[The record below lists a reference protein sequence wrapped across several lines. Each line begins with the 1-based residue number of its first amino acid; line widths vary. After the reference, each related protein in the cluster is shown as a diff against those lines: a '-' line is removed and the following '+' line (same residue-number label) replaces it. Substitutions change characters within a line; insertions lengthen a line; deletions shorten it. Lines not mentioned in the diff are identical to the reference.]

1 MTSAVPVV
9 TDIAYQDLLD
19 DPYPIFRRLR
29 EIAPAVFVAPAK
41 LTLVTRFDDIMR
53 IERDPATYSADNP
66 ASLVNKV
73 MGPTFM
79 RKDGAEHAIG
89 RKAIEPSFRP
99 ATIKEHWAPQFTAI
113 AERLIDDLSASDE
126 ADLFSALA
134 APMASLSLMAM
145 IGFRRMPW
153 QTLADW
159 SQALIDG
166 AGNYAADAEVERKA
180 MQASADVDAAIDA
193 VLDDH
198 RSHLNPSILSSMVN
212 ADPPMPIEGIR
223 ANIKVIIGGGLNEPR
238 DAILTLVLGL
248 LENPAQK
255 DGVLAKPELWP
266 AALEEAVRWISP
278 IGMYPRRVTRDVDLS
293 GITLPQDLQI
303 GPLRRRREPRRQPL
317 RRARP
322 LRRDAAQAIA
332 SGIRRR
338 TAFLRR
344 HLGVTAHRRQDRG
357 ADAVRAL
364 AQSAP
369 PRGGAAGRARLGVPR
384 SGDAAGAMG
393 RLRTRIAAF

>member
-9 TDIAYQDLLD
+9 ADVSYKDLLD

-29 EIAPAVFVAPAK
+29 EIAPAVFVEAAK
-41 LTLVTRFDDIMR
+41 LTLVTRFDDITR

-99 ATIKEHWAPQFTAI
+99 ATIREHWAPKFTTI
-113 AERLIDDLSASDE
+113 SERLIDSLHDIGG
-126 ADLFSALA
+126 ADLFTALA
-134 APMASLSLMAM
+134 APMASLTLMEM
-145 IGFRRMPW
+145 IGFEPMPW
-153 QTLADW
+153 QRLAEW

-166 AGNYAADAEVERKA
+166 AGNYADDAGIEGKA
-180 MQASADVDAAIDA
+180 MQAGADVDAAIEA
-193 VLDDH
+193 VLDHH
-198 RSHLNPSILSSMVN
+198 RSNPNPSILSSMVN
-212 ADPPMPIEGIR
+212 ADPPTPIEPIR

-255 DGVLAKPELWP
+255 ASVLARPELWP

-278 IGMYPRRVTRDVDLS
+278 IGMYPRRVTRSVDLS
-293 GITLPQDLQI
+293 GVTLPENLQI
-303 GPLRRRREPRRQPL
+303 GLCVGAANRDEPRFPDPDRFDVSRPKQSHLAFGAGPHFCAGTWVSRLTVGKIVAPMLFERL
-317 RRARP
+317 RN
-322 LRRDAAQAIA
+322 LRLRD
-332 SGIRRR
+332 
-338 TAFLRR
+338 
-344 HLGVTAHRRQDRG
+344 D
-357 ADAVRAL
+357 
-364 AQSAP
+364 AP
-369 PRGGAAGRARLGVPR
+369 PVVRGWVFRGPVSLPVRW
-384 SGDAAGAMG
+384 DA
-393 RLRTRIAAF
+393 

>member
-1 MTSAVPVV
+1 MTCTVPVV
-9 TDIAYQDLLD
+9 TDIAYHDLLD

-29 EIAPAVFVAPAK
+29 ELAPAAFVEAAK
-41 LTLVTRFDDIMR
+41 LTLVTRFDDIVR

-66 ASLVNKV
+66 SSLVNKV

-99 ATIKEHWAPQFTAI
+99 ATIKEYWAPKFTAI
-113 AERLIDDLSASDE
+113 AAMLIDDLSAADE
-126 ADLFSALA
+126 ADLFPALA

-145 IGFRRMPW
+145 IGFRAMPW

-166 AGNYAADAEVERKA
+166 AGNYAADAEIERKA

-198 RSHLNPSILSSMVN
+198 RSHPNPSILSSMVN
-212 ADPPMPIEGIR
+212 ADPPMPIESIR

-248 LENPAQK
+248 LQNPAQK
-255 DGVLAKPELWP
+255 DSVLSEPGLWP

-293 GITLPQDLQI
+293 GTTLPEGLQI
-303 GPLRRRREPRRQPL
+303 GLCVGAANRDGNRFAEPDRFDVTRPKQSHLAFGAGPHFCAGTWVSRLTVGKIVVPMLFARLRNL
-317 RRARP
+317 RLRAE
-322 LRRDAAQAIA
+322 
-332 SGIRRR
+332 
-338 TAFLRR
+338 
-344 HLGVTAHRRQDRG
+344 
-357 ADAVRAL
+357 
-364 AQSAP
+364 AP
-369 PRGGAAGRARLGVPR
+369 PVVRGWVFRGPVTLPVRW
-384 SGDAAGAMG
+384 DA
-393 RLRTRIAAF
+393 

>member
-1 MTSAVPVV
+1 MASTVPVV
-9 TDIAYQDLLD
+9 TDISYQDLLD
-19 DPYPIFRRLR
+19 DPYPIFLRLR
-29 EIAPAVFVAPAK
+29 EMAPAVFVAPAQ
-41 LTLVTRFDDIMR
+41 LTLVTRFDDITR

-66 ASLVNKV
+66 TSLVNRV

-99 ATIKEHWAPQFTAI
+99 ATIREYWAPKFSAI
-113 AERLIDDLSASDE
+113 AEALIADLSPAGE
-126 ADLFSALA
+126 ADLFATLA
-134 APMASLSLMAM
+134 APMASLSLMTM
-145 IGFRRMPW
+145 IGFRDMPW
-153 QTLADW
+153 QTLAEW

-198 RSHLNPSILSSMVN
+198 RRQPNPSILSSMVH

-248 LENPAQK
+248 LDNPAQR

-293 GITLPQDLQI
+293 GTMLPAGLQI
-303 GPLRRRREPRRQPL
+303 GLCVGAANRDGNRFATPDRFDVMRPKQSHLAFGAGPHFCAGTWVSRLTVGKIVVPMLFERLRNL
-317 RRARP
+317 RLRAE
-322 LRRDAAQAIA
+322 
-332 SGIRRR
+332 
-338 TAFLRR
+338 
-344 HLGVTAHRRQDRG
+344 
-357 ADAVRAL
+357 
-364 AQSAP
+364 AP
-369 PRGGAAGRARLGVPR
+369 PVVRGWVFRGPVSLPVRW
-384 SGDAAGAMG
+384 DA
-393 RLRTRIAAF
+393 

>member
-1 MTSAVPVV
+1 MASGVPVV

-29 EIAPAVFVAPAK
+29 ELAPAVFVAPAK
-41 LTLVTRFDDIMR
+41 LTLVTRFDDITR
-53 IERDPATYSADNP
+53 IERDPVTYSADNP

-89 RKAIEPSFRP
+89 RRAIEPSFRP
-99 ATIKEHWAPQFTAI
+99 ATIKEHWAPQSTAI
-113 AERLIDDLSASDE
+113 AEKLIDDLLATEE

-134 APMASLSLMAM
+134 APMASLSLMTM
-145 IGFRRMPW
+145 IGFRAMPW
-153 QTLADW
+153 RTLAEW

-166 AGNYAADAEVERKA
+166 AGNYAADAEIERKA

-193 VLDDH
+193 VVDNH
-198 RSHLNPSILSSMVN
+198 RRQPNPSILSSMVN
-212 ADPPMPIEGIR
+212 ADPPMPIEAIR

-255 DGVLAKPELWP
+255 NSVLAKPELWP

-278 IGMYPRRVTRDVDLS
+278 IGMYPRRVTRDVELS

-303 GPLRRRREPRRQPL
+303 GLCVGAANRDGSRFAEPDRFDVTRPRQSHLAFGAGPHFCAGTWVSRLTVGKIVAPMLFARLRNL
-317 RRARP
+317 RLRAE
-322 LRRDAAQAIA
+322 
-332 SGIRRR
+332 
-338 TAFLRR
+338 
-344 HLGVTAHRRQDRG
+344 
-357 ADAVRAL
+357 
-364 AQSAP
+364 AP
-369 PRGGAAGRARLGVPR
+369 PVVRGWVFRGPVTLPVRW
-384 SGDAAGAMG
+384 DA
-393 RLRTRIAAF
+393 

>member
-1 MTSAVPVV
+1 MTSTVPVV

-29 EIAPAVFVAPAK
+29 ELAPAVFVEPAR
-41 LTLVTRFDDIMR
+41 LTLVTRFDDIVR

-66 ASLVNKV
+66 TSLVNKV

-99 ATIKEHWAPQFTAI
+99 ATIKEYWAPKFTAI
-113 AERLIDDLSASDE
+113 AQELIDDLSAADE

-134 APMASLSLMAM
+134 APMASRSLMAM
-145 IGFRRMPW
+145 IGFREMPW

-166 AGNYAADAEVERKA
+166 AGNYTADAVIERKA

-198 RSHLNPSILSSMVN
+198 RSHPNPSILSSMIN
-212 ADPPMPIEGIR
+212 ANPPMPIEGIR

-248 LENPAQK
+248 LQNPAQK
-255 DGVLAKPELWP
+255 DSVLAQPELWP

-293 GITLPQDLQI
+293 GTALPEGLQI
-303 GPLRRRREPRRQPL
+303 GLCVGAANRDGNRFAEPDRFDVTRPKQSHLAFGAGPHFCAGTWVSRLTVGKIVVPMLFARLRNL
-317 RRARP
+317 RLRAE
-322 LRRDAAQAIA
+322 
-332 SGIRRR
+332 
-338 TAFLRR
+338 
-344 HLGVTAHRRQDRG
+344 
-357 ADAVRAL
+357 
-364 AQSAP
+364 AP
-369 PRGGAAGRARLGVPR
+369 PVVRGWVFRGPVTLPVRW
-384 SGDAAGAMG
+384 DA
-393 RLRTRIAAF
+393 

>member
-113 AERLIDDLSASDE
+113 AEKLIDDLLATEE

-145 IGFRRMPW
+145 IGFRKMPW
-153 QTLADW
+153 QTLAEW

-166 AGNYAADAEVERKA
+166 AGNYAADAEIERKA
-180 MQASADVDAAIDA
+180 MQASAEVDAAIDA

-198 RSHLNPSILSSMVN
+198 RRQPNPSVLSSMIN
-212 ADPPMPIEGIR
+212 ADPPMPIEAIR

-248 LENPAQK
+248 LENPPQK
-255 DGVLAKPELWP
+255 NSVLAKPDLWP
-266 AALEEAVRWISP
+266 AALEEAERWISP

-293 GITLPQDLQI
+293 GTTLPQDLQI
-303 GPLRRRREPRRQPL
+303 GLCVGAANRDGSRFVEPDRFDVTRPKQSHLAFGAGPHFCAGTWVSRLTVGKIVAPMLFARLRNL
-317 RRARP
+317 RLRAE
-322 LRRDAAQAIA
+322 
-332 SGIRRR
+332 
-338 TAFLRR
+338 
-344 HLGVTAHRRQDRG
+344 
-357 ADAVRAL
+357 
-364 AQSAP
+364 AP
-369 PRGGAAGRARLGVPR
+369 PVVRGWVFRGPVTLPVRW
-384 SGDAAGAMG
+384 DA
-393 RLRTRIAAF
+393 

>member
-29 EIAPAVFVAPAK
+29 EIAPAVFVEPAK
-41 LTLVTRFDDIMR
+41 LTLVTRFDDIVR

-79 RKDGAEHAIG
+79 RKDGAEHA
-89 RKAIEPSFRP
+89 KAIEPSFRP
-99 ATIKEHWAPQFTAI
+99 ATIKEHWAPKFTAI
-113 AERLIDDLSASDE
+113 AEKLIDELAASDG

-145 IGFRRMPW
+145 IGFRAMPW
-153 QTLADW
+153 QTLAEW

-166 AGNYAADAEVERKA
+166 AGNYAADAEIERKA
-180 MQASADVDAAIDA
+180 MQASADVDTATDA

-198 RSHLNPSILSSMVN
+198 RRQPNPSILSSMIN
-212 ADPPMPIEGIR
+212 ANPSMPIEGIR

-266 AALEEAVRWISP
+266 AALEEAVRWVSP

-293 GITLPQDLQI
+293 GTTLPQDLQI
-303 GPLRRRREPRRQPL
+303 GLC
-317 RRARP
+317 
-322 LRRDAAQAIA
+322 
-332 SGIRRR
+332 
-338 TAFLRR
+338 
-344 HLGVTAHRRQDRG
+344 V
-357 ADAVRAL
+357 
-364 AQSAP
+364 
-369 PRGGAAGRARLGVPR
+369 GAANRDGSRFAEPDRFDVTRPKQSHLAFGAGPHFCAGTWVSRLTVGKIVAPMLFARLR
-384 SGDAAGAMG
+384 NL
-393 RLRTRIAAF
+393 RLRTEAPPVVRGWVFRGPVTLPVRWDA

>member
-1 MTSAVPVV
+1 MASSVPVV

-29 EIAPAVFVAPAK
+29 ELAPAVHVEAAK
-41 LTLVTRFDDIMR
+41 LTLVTRFDDITR

-79 RKDGAEHAIG
+79 RKDGAEHTIG

-113 AERLIDDLSASDE
+113 AERLIDDLAAAGE
-126 ADLFSALA
+126 ADLFAALA

-145 IGFRRMPW
+145 IGFRAMPW
-153 QTLADW
+153 QTLAEW

-166 AGNYAADAEVERKA
+166 AGNYAADAEVDRKA

-198 RSHLNPSILSSMVN
+198 HRHPNPSILSSMIN
-212 ADPPMPIEGIR
+212 ADPPMPIEAIR

-255 DGVLAKPELWP
+255 DSVLAKPELWP

-293 GITLPQDLQI
+293 GTALPEGLQI
-303 GPLRRRREPRRQPL
+303 GLCVGAANRDGNRFAEPDRFDVTRPKQSHLAFGAGPHFCAGTWVSRLTVGKIVVPMLFARLHHLRLREE
-317 RRARP
+317 
-322 LRRDAAQAIA
+322 
-332 SGIRRR
+332 
-338 TAFLRR
+338 
-344 HLGVTAHRRQDRG
+344 
-357 ADAVRAL
+357 
-364 AQSAP
+364 AP
-369 PRGGAAGRARLGVPR
+369 PVVRGWVFRGPVTLPVRW
-384 SGDAAGAMG
+384 DA
-393 RLRTRIAAF
+393 

>member
-1 MTSAVPVV
+1 MASTVPVV

-29 EIAPAVFVAPAK
+29 ETAPAVFVETAG
-41 LTLVTRFDDIMR
+41 LTLVTRFDDITR
-53 IERDPATYSADNP
+53 IERDPVTYSADNP

-99 ATIKEHWAPQFTAI
+99 ATIKEYWAPKFTAI
-113 AERLIDDLSASDE
+113 AETLIDELSAAGE
-126 ADLFSALA
+126 ADLFATLA
-134 APMASLSLMAM
+134 APMASLGLMAM
-145 IGFRRMPW
+145 IGFRDMPW
-153 QTLADW
+153 QTLAEW

-180 MQASADVDAAIDA
+180 MQASADVDAAIDN
-193 VLDDH
+193 VLADH
-198 RSHLNPSILSSMVN
+198 RRHPNPSILSSMVH
-212 ADPPMPIEGIR
+212 ADPPMPVEAIR

-248 LENPAQK
+248 LENPAQR
-255 DGVLAKPELWP
+255 DSVLAKPELWP

-293 GITLPQDLQI
+293 GTTLTAGLQI
-303 GPLRRRREPRRQPL
+303 GLCVGAANRDGHRFADPDRFDVMRPKQSHLAFGAGPHFCAGTWVSRLTVGKIVVPMLFERLRNL
-317 RRARP
+317 R
-322 LRRDAAQAIA
+322 LRKE
-332 SGIRRR
+332 
-338 TAFLRR
+338 
-344 HLGVTAHRRQDRG
+344 
-357 ADAVRAL
+357 
-364 AQSAP
+364 AP
-369 PRGGAAGRARLGVPR
+369 PVVRGWVFRGPVSLPVRW
-384 SGDAAGAMG
+384 DA
-393 RLRTRIAAF
+393 

>member
-1 MTSAVPVV
+1 M
-9 TDIAYQDLLD
+9 
-19 DPYPIFRRLR
+19 
-29 EIAPAVFVAPAK
+29 
-41 LTLVTRFDDIMR
+41 TRFDDIVR

-66 ASLVNKV
+66 TSLVNKV

-89 RKAIEPSFRP
+89 RKAIKPSFRP
-99 ATIKEHWAPQFTAI
+99 ATIKEYWAPKFTAI
-113 AERLIDDLSASDE
+113 AQELIDELSAADQ

-134 APMASLSLMAM
+134 APMASRSLMAM
-145 IGFRRMPW
+145 IGFRAMPW

-166 AGNYAADAEVERKA
+166 AGNYTADAGIERKA

-198 RSHLNPSILSSMVN
+198 RSHPNPSILSSMVN

-248 LENPAQK
+248 LQDPTQK
-255 DGVLAKPELWP
+255 DSVLAQPELWP

-293 GITLPQDLQI
+293 GTTLSEGLQI
-303 GPLRRRREPRRQPL
+303 GLCVGAANRDGNRFAEPDRFDVTRPKQSHLAFGAGPHFCAGTWVSRLTVGKIVVPTLFARLPNLRL
-317 RRARP
+317 RAE
-322 LRRDAAQAIA
+322 
-332 SGIRRR
+332 
-338 TAFLRR
+338 
-344 HLGVTAHRRQDRG
+344 
-357 ADAVRAL
+357 
-364 AQSAP
+364 AP
-369 PRGGAAGRARLGVPR
+369 PVVRGWVFRGPVTLPVRW
-384 SGDAAGAMG
+384 DA
-393 RLRTRIAAF
+393 

>member
-113 AERLIDDLSASDE
+113 AEKLIDDLLATEE

-145 IGFRRMPW
+145 IGFRKMPW
-153 QTLADW
+153 QTLAEW

-166 AGNYAADAEVERKA
+166 AGNYAADAEIERKA
-180 MQASADVDAAIDA
+180 MQASAEVDAAIDA

-198 RSHLNPSILSSMVN
+198 RRQPNPSVLSSMIN
-212 ADPPMPIEGIR
+212 ADPPMPIEAIR

-248 LENPAQK
+248 LENPPQK
-255 DGVLAKPELWP
+255 NSVLAKPDLWP

-293 GITLPQDLQI
+293 GTTLPQDLQI
-303 GPLRRRREPRRQPL
+303 GLCVGAANRDGSRFVEPDRFDVTRPKQSHLAFGAGPHFCAGTWVSRLTVGKIVAPMLFARLRNL
-317 RRARP
+317 RLRAE
-322 LRRDAAQAIA
+322 
-332 SGIRRR
+332 
-338 TAFLRR
+338 
-344 HLGVTAHRRQDRG
+344 
-357 ADAVRAL
+357 
-364 AQSAP
+364 AP
-369 PRGGAAGRARLGVPR
+369 PVVRGWVFRGPVTLPVRW
-384 SGDAAGAMG
+384 DA
-393 RLRTRIAAF
+393 

>member
-53 IERDPATYSADNP
+53 IERDPVTYSADNP

-89 RKAIEPSFRP
+89 RRAIEPSFRP
-99 ATIKEHWAPQFTAI
+99 ATIKEHWAPQFTTI
-113 AERLIDDLSASDE
+113 AATLIDDLSANDE

-145 IGFRRMPW
+145 IGFRKMPW
-153 QTLADW
+153 QTLAEW

-166 AGNYAADAEVERKA
+166 AGNYTADAEIERKA
-180 MQASADVDAAIDA
+180 MQASAEVDAAIDA

-198 RSHLNPSILSSMVN
+198 RRQPNPSILSSMIN

-255 DGVLAKPELWP
+255 DGVLAQPELWP

-293 GITLPQDLQI
+293 GTTLPQDLQI
-303 GPLRRRREPRRQPL
+303 GLCVGAANRDGSRFAEPDRFDVTRPKQSHLAFGAGPHFCAGTWVSRLTVGRIVAPMLFARLRNL
-317 RRARP
+317 RLRAE
-322 LRRDAAQAIA
+322 
-332 SGIRRR
+332 
-338 TAFLRR
+338 
-344 HLGVTAHRRQDRG
+344 
-357 ADAVRAL
+357 
-364 AQSAP
+364 AP
-369 PRGGAAGRARLGVPR
+369 PVVRGWVFRGPVTLPVRW
-384 SGDAAGAMG
+384 DA
-393 RLRTRIAAF
+393 

>member
-1 MTSAVPVV
+1 
-9 TDIAYQDLLD
+9 
-19 DPYPIFRRLR
+19 
-29 EIAPAVFVAPAK
+29 
-41 LTLVTRFDDIMR
+41 
-53 IERDPATYSADNP
+53 
-66 ASLVNKV
+66 
-73 MGPTFM
+73 MG
-79 RKDGAEHAIG
+79 A
-89 RKAIEPSFRP
+89 
-99 ATIKEHWAPQFTAI
+99 

-166 AGNYAADAEVERKA
+166 AGNYAADAEVQRKA
-180 MQASADVDAAIDA
+180 MQASVDVDAAIDA

-212 ADPPMPIEGIR
+212 ADPPMPIEDIR

-255 DGVLAKPELWP
+255 DSVLAKPELWP

-303 GPLRRRREPRRQPL
+303 GLCVGAANRDGSRFAEPDRFDVTRPKQSHLAFGAGPHFCAGTWVSRLTVGKIVAPMLFARLRNL
-317 RRARP
+317 RLRAE
-322 LRRDAAQAIA
+322 
-332 SGIRRR
+332 
-338 TAFLRR
+338 
-344 HLGVTAHRRQDRG
+344 
-357 ADAVRAL
+357 
-364 AQSAP
+364 AP
-369 PRGGAAGRARLGVPR
+369 PVVRGWVFRGPVTLPVRW
-384 SGDAAGAMG
+384 DA
-393 RLRTRIAAF
+393 

>member
-1 MTSAVPVV
+1 MASTVPVV

-29 EIAPAVFVAPAK
+29 EMAPAVFVAPAK

-66 ASLVNKV
+66 TSLVNKV

-99 ATIKEHWAPQFTAI
+99 ATIREYWAPKFTAI
-113 AERLIDDLSASDE
+113 ARTLIDDLSVAGES
-126 ADLFSALA
+126 DLFATLA
-134 APMASLSLMAM
+134 APMASRSLMAM
-145 IGFRRMPW
+145 IGFRDMPW
-153 QTLADW
+153 QMLAEW

-166 AGNYAADAEVERKA
+166 AGNYAADAETERKA

-193 VLDDH
+193 VLEDH
-198 RSHLNPSILSSMVN
+198 RSHPNPSILSSMIN
-212 ADPPMPIEGIR
+212 ADPPMPIDGIR

-266 AALEEAVRWISP
+266 SALEEAVRWISP

-293 GITLPQDLQI
+293 GTTLPEGLQI
-303 GPLRRRREPRRQPL
+303 GLCVGAANRDGNRFAEPDRFDVMRQRQSHLAFGAGPHFCAGTWVSRLTVGKIVVPTLFERLRNL
-317 RRARP
+317 RLRAE
-322 LRRDAAQAIA
+322 
-332 SGIRRR
+332 
-338 TAFLRR
+338 
-344 HLGVTAHRRQDRG
+344 
-357 ADAVRAL
+357 
-364 AQSAP
+364 AP
-369 PRGGAAGRARLGVPR
+369 PVVRGWVFRGPVSLPVRWEA
-384 SGDAAGAMG
+384 
-393 RLRTRIAAF
+393 